1 MSTIEVKKIVK
12 AIQTSDGA
20 GVKLK
25 RSMGIPELDFIDPFL
40 MFDEFGS
47 ENKDDYIGGF
57 PPHPHRGIET
67 VTYMLNGEFEHE
79 DSTGAKGRMSSGDVQ
94 WMKTGGGIIH
104 SEMPAMSEG
113 KLHGFQLWVNMPA
126 KLKMNKPEYIYID
139 AKQMQVYKD
148 NEKKIKIIQ
157 DTILSKETIQVD
169 NSILGKNLGTSL
181 FYLGW
186 VGALESISE
195 LDTKYYIPREIQV
208 IKSTEG
214 EGNITILLT
223 DEVNGDGYSGFTKS
237 IADETQNQILKSE
250 ITIFDASSITNTNLE
265 KLLRHEFGHA
275 IGLAHSSAIEDLMY
289 PTIEMEY
296 PYISECDLSAIESL
310 YDNGGSSI
318 VICEN

>member
-1 MSTIEVKKIVK
+1 MTEKTHKNNEREQEKLLREKIDEKYENKIKELTEGKKLSDKDRKEILQENLLLKKISK
-12 AIQTSDGA
+12 NETESLTSSKKKLYSIVIIAVLSIAVIFA
-20 GVKLK
+20 G
-25 RSMGIPELDFIDPFL
+25 SMFYVTENIENTISPTSSYIIKNLRGDTIDTWLSWRIPQGQPLVVNIVNAE
-40 MFDEFGS
+40 EYS
-47 ENKDDYIGGF
+47 E
-57 PPHPHRGIET
+57 E
-67 VTYMLNGEFEHE
+67 
-79 DSTGAKGRMSSGDVQ
+79 
-94 WMKTGGGIIH
+94 
-104 SEMPAMSEG
+104 
-113 KLHGFQLWVNMPA
+113 
-126 KLKMNKPEYIYID
+126 
-139 AKQMQVYKD
+139 
-148 NEKKIKIIQ
+148 KIKIIQ

-169 NSILGKNLGTSL
+169 NSILGKNPGTSL